1 MVVLFFLRMALYYLV
16 MSVPVFHPGIVVSY
30 DLPGWLLWFLA
41 VPAEMVVA
49 FFFAPPKVSL
59 GKWFGLAAVVCVA
72 TLGVL
77 SFSGGISWLIPIAC
91 FISFLLTLLVFHIG
105 PLGVRITW
113 VEPFIL
119 TYVLYK
125 IISFSRSS
133 EAVAEESAGLT
144 QFLLIF
150 LIVLFLVYGIVLY
163 FSGFYGKENLRRGIR
178 EGLIFIGGAAPVLLL
193 FLLVLPA
200 SFVEHSPVLN
210 NINPDKEP
218 PFYDYEG
225 GDWRR
230 GGPGNGN
237 RNGREG
243 EEGEGKQGEGKLQ
256 GIPSERWNSGRN
268 QGEGGKQYA
277 VMLVI
282 SGMDPVYSAESYWD
296 NFDPVYGFQRRA
308 QEPLNQLEYQRLLE
322 TWNSELGMDDQGRA
336 RVPVEYL
343 STLSE
348 RTVPYAPALI
358 QPTVK
363 NPAYHPFSY
372 SYSVVSRISAVP
384 GPYYLTA
391 PLLSE
396 EEKSD
401 LARYLEIPLEEDD
414 LWVFQSHLDALISG
428 DEHLYEKITA
438 ILKGFSTYQYELGFD
453 DSVTTE
459 KMRTFLDVTKTG
471 DCTEFSNT
479 AAILGRLAG
488 IPSRVVTGYLASKG
502 LQTPAHRQGIQQLK
516 QAIEPLAEYPDNEIY
531 LVTTAHRHSWVQY
544 YLPGFGWVDFETT
557 SEAIPPPP
565 GFDPNAQDVVIPIIK
580 EYTPPEEKF
589 VFPWR
594 FVGTVMLLLVGG
606 IILGLYIFRYGREVY
621 LSMLSRRDDEKGMRA
636 LFVLLLMRLAF
647 RGYPVKPAA
656 LTAEEFARE
665 NPQLK
670 EFSGPYTRFRY
681 GDPGKSRPREA
692 EELRGIARNILKK
705 SYVTVAHRVLSI
717 FSLKG
722 IGIRG

>member
-1 MVVLFFLRMALYYLV
+1 MTVLFFLRMALYYLV

-49 FFFAPPKVSL
+49 FFFAPPKL
-59 GKWFGLAAVVCVA
+59 TPAKWFGLAALVCVV
-72 TLGVL
+72 TLAVL

-91 FISFLLTLLVFHIG
+91 FISFFLTLLVFHTG
-105 PLGVRITW
+105 PLGIRTAW

-125 IISFSRSS
+125 VISFSRSS

-150 LIVLFLVYGIVLY
+150 LIVLFLVYGMVLY
-163 FSGFYGKENLRRGIR
+163 FSGFFGKENLRRGIR
-178 EGLIFIGGAAPVLLL
+178 EGLIFVGGAIPVLLL
-193 FLLVLPA
+193 FLLVLPS

-218 PFYDYEG
+218 PYYDYDS
-225 GDWRR
+225 GDWRK
-230 GGPGNGN
+230 GGPGNG
-237 RNGREG
+237 RLNGKEG
-243 EEGEGKQGEGKLQ
+243 EDGEGKQGEGKLQ
-256 GIPSERWNSGRN
+256 GIPSERWNSGRGRG
-268 QGEGGKQYA
+268 QGGKQYA
-277 VMLVI
+277 VMLVV
-282 SGMDPVYSAESYWD
+282 SKMDPVYSAESYWD
-296 NFDPVYGFQRRA
+296 KFDPVYGFQRRA
-308 QEPLNQLEYQRLLE
+308 QEPLNQLEYKRLLE
-322 TWNSELGMDDQGRA
+322 TWTSDIGSDDRGRSP
-336 RVPVEYL
+336 VPVEYL

-372 SYSVVSRISAVP
+372 SYSLVSRISAVQDL
-384 GPYYLTA
+384 YYRAA
-391 PLLSE
+391 PPLSE
-396 EEKSD
+396 KEKST
-401 LARYLEIPLEEDD
+401 LAHYLEIPLEEEDRR
-414 LWVFQSHLDALISG
+414 VFQSHLDALIEG
-428 DEHLYEKITA
+428 DELLFEKINA

-459 KMRTFLDVTKTG
+459 KMRTFLEVSKAG

-502 LQTPAHRQGIQQLK
+502 LQSPAHRQGIEQLQK
-516 QAIEPLAEYPDNEIY
+516 VIEPLNQYPDNEIY

-544 YLPGFGWVDFETT
+544 YLPNFGWVDFETT

-580 EYTPPEEKF
+580 EYTAPEEKF

-594 FVGTVMLLLVGG
+594 FVGGVLLLLLSG
-606 IILGLYIFRYGREVY
+606 IIVGLYLFRYGRELY
-621 LSMLSRRDDEKGMRA
+621 LHVLSRRNDEKGMRA

-647 RGYPVKPAA
+647 RGYPAKPAA
-656 LTAEEFARE
+656 LTAEEFAE
-665 NPQLK
+665 EHPELK
-670 EFSGPYTRFRY
+670 EFARPYTRFRY
-681 GDPGKSRPREA
+681 GDGKQPRPKEA
-692 EELRGIARNILKK
+692 EELRVIARKILKE
-705 SYVTVAHRVLSI
+705 SYVTTARRAMSI